1 MDEFS
6 LGFSLFDGIG
16 PKKYLMLIKKFGSA
30 KDAWEKLDHSNVKDA
45 GMSENLF
52 QKFENFRK
60 EFDPNFYLEK
70 LKKTK
75 VTFVSFEDPQYPG
88 QLKDLDAPPIG
99 IFCKGNLDLLSSIHN
114 IGVVGARKITSYGK
128 SVTESIVTELVGNY
142 MVIVSGL
149 ALGVDA
155 TAHKTALA
163 NKGSTIAVLGCGV
176 DCVSPSE
183 NQDLYEKILD
193 NNGLI
198 LSEYSL
204 GMPPSKGSFP
214 ARNRIIAALS
224 LGVLITEAAEDSGS
238 LITAGE
244 ALKLGR
250 KVFAVPGPITSQMSR
265 GSLKLLKEGAKL
277 VSSGEDILDS
287 FQVKTQKAKGKI
299 ERQKLKSLNAEEK
312 KIVELLEIENQDLDA
327 LSKQTKIPIYKLL
340 GIVTKLELSG
350 ILKNTNGEIGIVQ

>member
-30 KDAWEKLDHSNVKDA
+30 KDAWEKLDSLNARDS
-45 GMSENLF
+45 GISENLF

-60 EFDPNFYLEK
+60 EFDPDFYLEK
-70 LKKTK
+70 LKKTR
-75 VTFVSFEDPQYPG
+75 VTFVAFEDPQYPG

-99 IFCKGNLDLLSSIHN
+99 IFCKGNLDLLSSINN

-142 MVIVSGL
+142 IVIVSGL

-155 TAHKTALA
+155 TAHKTTLE
-163 NKGSTIAVLGCGV
+163 NKGSTISVLGCGV

-265 GSLKLLKEGAKL
+265 GSLKLLKEGASL
-277 VSSGEDILDS
+277 VSSGKDILDN
-287 FQVKTQKAKGKI
+287 FKFEILNLKK
-299 ERQKLKSLNAEEK
+299 ENKLQNLSMSKEEK
-312 KIVELLEIENQDLDA
+312 KIVELLESENLDLDT
-327 LSKQTKIPIYKLL
+327 LSKQTKIPIHKLL

-350 ILKNTNGEIGIVQ
+350 ILKNTQGEIEIVQ

>member
-16 PKKYLMLIKKFGSA
+16 PKKYLSLIKKFGSA
-30 KDAWEKLDHSNVKDA
+30 ENAWEKLDSSNNKDT
-45 GMSENLF
+45 GISENLF

-60 EFDPNFYLEK
+60 EFDPDFYLEK

-75 VTFVSFEDPQYPG
+75 VTFVSFEGSQYPG

-128 SVTESIVTELVGNY
+128 SVTEAIVSELVGYNF
-142 MVIVSGL
+142 VITSGL

-155 TAHKTALA
+155 VAHKTALA

-224 LGVLITEAAEDSGS
+224 LGVLITEAAEYSGS

-244 ALKLGR
+244 ALKLGK

-265 GSLKLLKEGAKL
+265 GSLKLLKEGARLVTTGQDMLQEFSISTSQFSNKL
-277 VSSGEDILDS
+277 QL
-287 FQVKTQKAKGKI
+287 K
-299 ERQKLKSLNAEEK
+299 KLQLSKEEK

-327 LSKQTKIPIYKLL
+327 LSKQTKIPIHKLL

-350 ILKNTNGEIGIVQ
+350 ILKNINGEIGIVQ